1 MKMVNR
7 RNFIRMASLST
18 LILSGFP
25 GITSLYAKGKKTGI
39 KMGLCTY
46 LWGKDLE
53 LSALIKAC
61 EDARLFGIELRCDHK
76 HGVGLMSTPF
86 ERKEVKKRFADS
98 PVELVGFGTNE
109 AFHYQDPEK
118 LQKCIDQT
126 KEWIKLSAD
135 CGGKG
140 VKVKPNDIPKG
151 TDQSKI
157 TRQIAES
164 LNEIGRF
171 AEDYGQ
177 IIRLENHGTCSPIPI
192 MKEIIEQVEAKNVGL
207 CWNCNQNADDK
218 EPGIAEN
225 FRSVQKYLADTVH
238 VHELANSTYPYD
250 VLVPLFIKMNYQG
263 WFLLE
268 CHTKASDPVLEMK
281 DLRKE
286 FETRWGING

>member
-1 MKMVNR
+1 MKSLNR
-7 RNFIRMASLST
+7 RSFIQTAALSSLV
-18 LILSGFP
+18 LSGIP
-25 GITSLYAKGKKTGI
+25 GISSLYSAEKGSGI

-46 LWGKDLE
+46 LWGKDMDLP
-53 LSALIKAC
+53 ALIKAC
-61 EDARLFGIELRCDHK
+61 EEARLFGVELRCDHK
-76 HGVGLMSTPF
+76 HGVGFENSPA

-98 PVELVGFGTNE
+98 PVDLVGFGTNE

-118 LQKCIDQT
+118 LKKCIDNT

-151 TDQSKI
+151 ADRGKI
-157 TRQIAES
+157 THQIADA

-171 AEDYGQ
+171 AADYGQ
-177 IIRLENHGTCSPIPI
+177 IIRLENHGSCSPIPI
-192 MKEIIEQVEAKNVGL
+192 MKEIIEQVSAKNVGL
-207 CWNCNQNADDK
+207 CWNCNQDIDDR

-225 FRSVQKYLADTVH
+225 FKSVQKYLADTVH
-238 VHELANSTYPYD
+238 VHELEKSSYPYD
-250 VLVPLFIKMNYQG
+250 ILVPLFIAMNYQG

-268 CHTKASDPVLEMK
+268 CHTKPSDPAQAMK

-286 FETRWGING
+286 YEARWGIKG